1 MRVSYDQVALS
12 LSVCFLEV
20 FGPKTSPLNR
30 GSIPVPL
37 GLVSYLGAIVMSL
50 KYALNPCLLQGRR
63 STSQGRA
70 VRFIQ
75 PLAVPNCSFPE
86 AENSFC
92 FLFLVYFIAN
102 GVQLK
107 RSQLEEIIK
116 MQKQKKVV

>member
-1 MRVSYDQVALS
+1 
-12 LSVCFLEV
+12 
-20 FGPKTSPLNR
+20 
-30 GSIPVPL
+30 
-37 GLVSYLGAIVMSL
+37 MSL

-86 AENSFC
+86 AANSFC
-92 FLFLVYFIAN
+92 FLFLVYFVAN

-107 RSQLEEIIK
+107 RSQLEEILK
-116 MQKQKKVV
+116 MQKKKRRKWCRFNAI

>member
-1 MRVSYDQVALS
+1 
-12 LSVCFLEV
+12 
-20 FGPKTSPLNR
+20 
-30 GSIPVPL
+30 
-37 GLVSYLGAIVMSL
+37 MSL

-86 AENSFC
+86 AANSFC
-92 FLFLVYFIAN
+92 FLFLVYFVAN

-107 RSQLEEIIK
+107 RSQLEEILK
-116 MQKQKKVV
+116 MQKKKKEESGVGLTRFNQQALAYRQIVYSITAGSFI